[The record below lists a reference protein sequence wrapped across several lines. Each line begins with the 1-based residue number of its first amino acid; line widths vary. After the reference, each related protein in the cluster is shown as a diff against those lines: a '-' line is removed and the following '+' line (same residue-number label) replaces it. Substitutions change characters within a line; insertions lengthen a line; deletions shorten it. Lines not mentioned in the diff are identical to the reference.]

1 MLRFKKF
8 LLEGVSNPN
17 ADPNSVGRRIFTHG
31 LPPGLETH
39 ETQIYN
45 ALTTRPIEPKFGAFD
60 SSVQGAWRNP
70 RLGIIGANEN
80 YWDHMNA
87 GMRKLED
94 VKAASPSY
102 ALGDTFKRY
111 WSVADVD
118 DPRVIEKW
126 GAAIPELRDRMS
138 GVADH
143 FRTAFT
149 FKVPQHADMAGKH
162 VDSIVAH
169 QYGLPDT
176 PLTRS
181 MDATTR
187 QWAKDSGLRLLDRGG
202 LDSGVDVGRRSFSE
216 LMAQEIAR
224 RNLDAKHGSKKPAT
238 ISLGQI
244 GQDILGSEVAR
255 VVKSA
260 GKATLKALPIVGTA
274 ASLAAMTQRAKAGDY
289 TGAGLEAASE
299 IADYVPGIGTAASL
313 GIQAYLADRDMPEEE
328 KKKQK
333 SIMVRQNL
341 RSLAQGIFDDKTQI
355 LPN

>member
-8 LLEGVSNPN
+8 LLENASNPN
-17 ADPNSVGRRIFTHG
+17 IDLNLVGRRIYTG

-39 ETQIYN
+39 ATQIYN
-45 ALTTRPIEPKFGAFD
+45 AITTRPINPQFSAFD
-60 SSVQGAWRNP
+60 SSVQGAWRDP
-70 RLGIIGANEN
+70 RMGIIGANEN
-80 YWDHMNA
+80 YWDHMKA

-111 WSVADVD
+111 WSVADVH
-118 DPRVIEKW
+118 DPKVIEKW

-138 GVADH
+138 GVADQ
-143 FRTAFT
+143 FKTAFT

-187 QWAKDSGLRLLDRGG
+187 QWAKDSGLRLLDRRG
-202 LDSGVDVGRRSFSE
+202 LDSGVDVRGRGSFSE
-216 LMAQEIAR
+216 LMAQEIAKQ
-224 RNLDAKHGSKKPAT
+224 NWDAKHGSGKSGT
-238 ISLGQI
+238 RSLSQI

-255 VVKSA
+255 VGKSA
-260 GKATLKALPIVGTA
+260 GKTALKALPIVGTA
-274 ASLAAMTQRAKAGDY
+274 ASLAAMTQRAQAGDY

-299 IADYVPGIGTAASL
+299 VADYIPGIGTAASL

-328 KKKQK
+328 KKKQQ
-333 SIMVRQNL
+333 SNLARQNL
-341 RSLAQGIFDDKTQI
+341 RSIGQTIR
-355 LPN
+355 